1 MNVVKAG
8 YSIIEENQPITKKI
22 ERVARVCYK
31 SEDLIAD
38 GTDLKMLEGLISRQ
52 HYAMLEHANLVYEMA
67 EDYYN
72 SLYKLYTKY
81 KTSYDYLDDV
91 KRVKTNC
98 RLRFTET
105 RINLQ
110 DQVRYVV
117 SGNLRSWIEFFDF
130 CREFLYFRKNR
141 RFFYCPIL
149 YYIASDIKGRTN
161 GVIDYTF
168 DKFMKGAS
176 EYDNSFHC
184 VTEFSRL
191 TSIER
196 MVHECFSV
204 LFTVDRGV
212 THELVRMR
220 DCSFAQESTRYCNYS
235 KGKFGNE
242 ITVIKPVFF
251 DQYDAELGN
260 RCETM
265 KYGLWAR
272 SCEAAEKAYFEL
284 LENDA
289 KPQEA
294 RDVLPQSVKADI
306 VVTANLQEW
315 LHIFELRAC
324 DKTGAAHPQMKEVMC
339 PLCKEMKEKYRFAFG
354 ELIVKE

>member
-8 YSIIEENQPITKKI
+8 YSLIEENRPITKKI

-38 GTDLKMLEGLISRQ
+38 GTDLKMLKGLISRQ

-67 EDYYN
+67 EDLYYP
-72 SLYKLYTKY
+72 LYNLYTTY
-81 KTSYDYLDDV
+81 KSFYDYLDDV
-91 KRVKTNC
+91 KRVETNC

-105 RINLQ
+105 RVDLKGLKGQ
-110 DQVRYVV
+110 MRYIV
-117 SGNLRSWIEFFDF
+117 SGNLRSWVEFFDF
-130 CREFLYFRKNR
+130 CKEFLCLRKGKE
-141 RFFYCPIL
+141 FFYCPIM
-149 YYIASDIKGRTN
+149 YYIASDIRDKTS
-161 GVIDYTF
+161 GVIDYISDNF
-168 DKFMKGAS
+168 IEGKS
-176 EYDNSFHC
+176 EYDNGFHC

-191 TSIER
+191 TPIER

-212 THELVRMR
+212 THEVVRMR
-220 DCSFAQESTRYCNYS
+220 DCSFSQESTRYCNYS

-242 ITVIKPVFF
+242 ITVIKPIFF
-251 DQYDAELGN
+251 EGN
-260 RCETM
+260 EAS
-265 KYGLWAR
+265 KNYSVWVK
-272 SCEAAEKAYFEL
+272 SCEFAEKAYFEL
-284 LENDA
+284 LENGA

-306 VVTANLQEW
+306 VVTTNLQEW

-339 PLCKEMKEKYRFAFG
+339 PLCKEMKEKYQFAFG
-354 ELIVKE
+354 ELVVKD